1 MSDWSTNAVAVRH
14 WTLVVVAVDGGV
26 VAVAAA
32 GASVPVRLSSGR
44 VSAAVVVL
52 CRVDSDV

>member
-26 VAVAAA
+26 AVA
-32 GASVPVRLSSGR
+32 GASVPVRLLSGR